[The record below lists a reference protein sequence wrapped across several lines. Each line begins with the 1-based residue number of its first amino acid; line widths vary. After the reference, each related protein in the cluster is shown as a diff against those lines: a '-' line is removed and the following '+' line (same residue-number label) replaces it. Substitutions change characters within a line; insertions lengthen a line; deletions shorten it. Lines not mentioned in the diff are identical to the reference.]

1 MTIIAFNTS
10 QQNLMNEYAKAN
22 PDAQTFTKKALTDFA
37 VANSHKPGTVLSII
51 KKVPKL
57 AYGVYQMAGTNVVQ
71 MPLQNASPSSY
82 SACSKSSYVN
92 V

>member
-37 VANSHKPGTVLSII
+37 VANSHKPRHRLEHYQESSKTCLRCLSD
-51 KKVPKL
+51 
-57 AYGVYQMAGTNVVQ
+57 GRD
-71 MPLQNASPSSY
+71 
-82 SACSKSSYVN
+82 
-92 V
+92 